1 MCPFRAP
8 YREVFKLMK
17 CLTKMKTPIIAAA
30 LCGALMSGSVAM
42 AGGTNND
49 LDMVIQTQK
58 QLLEQLNEKKSQQ
71 YQQDLNT
78 HMDAV
83 EKQLDELK
91 KQYGNY
97 DAQGAITSLA
107 AQMNTLQDQL
117 NQQGEAQNKI
127 LLEVKS
133 LKDQETQAMQNP
145 AASETGEYYGTAA
158 TKNYLV
164 NPGPSP
170 NVGYTQD
177 AINAQGDSTMVFS
190 YSPSQLYKIYCKVGF
205 LTDLQFKKG
214 EKITYVGGGDT
225 AKWIID
231 QTDVDGVPHLYLKPI
246 NMQSTTNIVVN
257 TTKHSYQILANSSDW
272 YNPMVKWSY
281 GIEEKMAN
289 QLQQKK
295 DDQIYTDKLSI
306 SRAEDLNFKYE
317 IEGNAKWKPIMA
329 FADTAVQKTYIQ
341 FDRMSKSLPILFIKE
356 ADKKELSLV
365 NYKVK
370 DKYFIIDKVFDEAQL
385 RLSDNEVVT
394 ITAKSE

>member
-1 MCPFRAP
+1 
-8 YREVFKLMK
+8 MK
-17 CLTKMKTPIIAAA
+17 CLSQIKKRIMGLV
-30 LCGALMSGSVAM
+30 LCGVVVSTSFVSAATTT
-42 AGGTNND
+42 TNTD
-49 LDMVIQTQK
+49 LDTLIQNQK
-58 QLLEQLNEKKSQQ
+58 QVLDQLNEKKAQQ
-71 YQQDLNT
+71 YQQDLST
-78 HMDAV
+78 HINSM
-83 EKQLDELK
+83 EQQLGELK

-97 DAQGAITSLA
+97 DAQGAITSLS
-107 AQMNTLQDQL
+107 AQINALQEQL
-117 NQQGEAQNKI
+117 NQQIEAQNKI

-133 LKDQETQAMQNP
+133 IKDQETQAGQNP
-145 AASETGEYYGTAA
+145 ADAGEYYGTAA

-170 NVGYTQD
+170 SVGFTQD
-177 AINAQGDSTMVFS
+177 AINAQGDSTMVFA

-205 LTDLQFKKG
+205 ITDLQFKKG
-214 EKITYVGGGDT
+214 EKVTYVGGGDT

-231 QTDVDGVPHLYLKPI
+231 STDVDGSPHLYIKPI
-246 NMQSTTNIVVN
+246 NTQATTNIVVN
-257 TTKHSYQILANSSDW
+257 TTKHSYQIIANSSDW
-272 YNPMVKWSY
+272 YNPMVRWSY

-295 DDQIYTDKLSI
+295 DEQIYTDKLSI
-306 SRAEDLNFKYE
+306 SRPEDLNFKYE
-317 IEGNAKWKPIMA
+317 IKGNAKWKPIMV
-329 FADTAVQKTYIQ
+329 FSTMDGQKTYIQ

-370 DKYFIIDKVFDEAQL
+370 DKYFIIDKVFEEAQL

>member
-1 MCPFRAP
+1 
-8 YREVFKLMK
+8 MK
-17 CLTKMKTPIIAAA
+17 WFSELKKRTIG
-30 LCGALMSGSVAM
+30 LVVCGAILSTTFVSA
-42 AGGTNND
+42 APAANTD
-49 LDMVIQTQK
+49 LDTLIQNQK
-58 QLLEQLNEKKSQQ
+58 QVLDQLNEKKTQQ

-78 HMDAV
+78 HINSM
-83 EKQLDELK
+83 EQQLGELK

-97 DAQGAITSLA
+97 DAQGAITSLS
-107 AQMNTLQDQL
+107 AQINALQEQL
-117 NQQGEAQNKI
+117 NQQVEAQNKI

-133 LKDQETQAMQNP
+133 IKDQEAQAVQNP
-145 AASETGEYYGTAA
+145 VDAGDYYGTAA

-164 NPGPSP
+164 NPGPTP
-170 NVGYTQD
+170 NIGYTQD
-177 AINAQGDSTMVFS
+177 AINAQGDSTMVFA

-205 LTDLQFKKG
+205 ITDLQFKKG

-231 QTDVDGVPHLYLKPI
+231 STDVDGAPHLYIKPI
-246 NMQSTTNIVVN
+246 NTTATTNIVVN
-257 TTKHSYQILANSSDW
+257 TTKHSYQIIANSSDW

-306 SRAEDLNFKYE
+306 SRPEDLNFKYD
-317 IEGNAKWKPIMA
+317 IKGNAKWKPIMA
-329 FADTAVQKTYIQ
+329 FTDGQKTYLQ

-370 DKYFIIDKVFDEAQL
+370 DKYFIIDKVVDEAQL
-385 RLSDNEVVT
+385 RISDNEIVT